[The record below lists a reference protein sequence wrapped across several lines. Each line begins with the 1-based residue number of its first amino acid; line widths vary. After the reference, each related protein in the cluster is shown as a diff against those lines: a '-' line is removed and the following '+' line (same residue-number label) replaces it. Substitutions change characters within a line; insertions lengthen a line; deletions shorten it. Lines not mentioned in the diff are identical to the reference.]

1 MWKAGP
7 MMAQSKDHA
16 RRRFA
21 TAAMAGVAVYILVDV
36 MLQFLPPQY
45 SVISDAE
52 SLKRRNFNLT

>member
-1 MWKAGP
+1 

-21 TAAMAGVAVYILVDV
+21 TTAMAGVAVYILVDV